1 MKLKHYSLKI
11 KIGMKFN
18 IPNELLMQAAAHAE
32 QRGMTLEAYVEE
44 FVKLMQESKE
54 AVAELEIAD
63 RLKREEN
70 ARKN

>member
-1 MKLKHYSLKI
+1 
-11 KIGMKFN
+11 MKFN

-44 FVKLMQESKE
+44 FVKLMQESKK

>member
-1 MKLKHYSLKI
+1 
-11 KIGMKFN
+11 MKFN

-32 QRGMTLEAYVEE
+32 QRGMTLEEYVEE